1 MANRRTAQPVD
12 TRVAACWVARMQNVS
27 DRAIALFWLASG
39 ALVGAGLAGEAQASA
54 AFVLGAVGLACSA
67 LRDIEARQQMA
78 RERRND
84 IPSLRF
90 VDSLGYSGLR
100 SKANAAPL

>member
-84 IPSLRF
+84 IPPLRF
-90 VDSLGYSGLR
+90 TDTL
-100 SKANAAPL
+100 A